1 MVTPSVST
9 KIPVEGGEILG
20 VRIGLDP
27 HRPGPDRVRL
37 VDYRVP
43 LWGLVAPL
51 HGVEGDINQAAID
64 YNILVDAVR
73 ATKTYYEAHPE
84 YIDAFILLNRST
96 FNRGRGDAVVPR

>member
-1 MVTPSVST
+1 MVTPSVLT

-27 HRPGPDRVRL
+27 HRPGLDRVRL
-37 VDYRVP
+37 LDHGVP
-43 LWGLVAPL
+43 LWALFAHL
-51 HGVEGDINQAAID
+51 QGVGSDIEQTAVD
-64 YNILVDAVR
+64 YNLPVDAVR